1 MQSLLILKIGCFRKG
16 SRWAGA
22 GYEYKA
28 RFPKSILILIFELL
42 NLMNTILQ
50 IILLIII
57 FSNSIF
63 LMLEKNI
70 SSFKI
75 LKLSWIIALINI
87 LVILFFFELKQS
99 IILYITFTSIIVVF
113 TLGLRS
119 FVNSYNTNT
128 LENHDNRK
136 RFVNFFTYFLLFFLL
151 MLTIGV
157 MKNLLFD
164 SPLE

>member
-1 MQSLLILKIGCFRKG
+1 
-16 SRWAGA
+16 
-22 GYEYKA
+22 
-28 RFPKSILILIFELL
+28 
-42 NLMNTILQ
+42 MNTILQ
-50 IILLIII
+50 ILLLIII

-63 LMLEKNI
+63 LMLGKSI
-70 SSFKI
+70 LSLKI
-75 LKLSWIIALINI
+75 FKLSWIIALIDI
-87 LVILFFFELKQS
+87 LLILFFFELKQS

-119 FVNSYNTNT
+119 FINNYDTNT
-128 LENHDNRK
+128 LGNHDNRK
-136 RFVNFFTYFLLFFLL
+136 RFVNFFAYFLLFFLI

>member
-1 MQSLLILKIGCFRKG
+1 
-16 SRWAGA
+16 
-22 GYEYKA
+22 
-28 RFPKSILILIFELL
+28 
-42 NLMNTILQ
+42 MNTILQ
-50 IILLIII
+50 IILLTVI

-63 LMLEKNI
+63 LMLGKNI

-75 LKLSWIIALINI
+75 FKLSWIIALIDI

-119 FVNSYNTNT
+119 FVNSYSTNT
-128 LENHDNRK
+128 LQNHDNKK
-136 RFVNFFTYFLLFFLL
+136 RLVNFFAYFLLFFLV

-164 SPLE
+164 TPLE

>member
-1 MQSLLILKIGCFRKG
+1 MLGKDI
-16 SRWAGA
+16 
-22 GYEYKA
+22 
-28 RFPKSILILIFELL
+28 KSF
-42 NLMNTILQ
+42 TA
-50 IILLIII
+50 
-57 FSNSIF
+57 F
-63 LMLEKNI
+63 
-70 SSFKI
+70 
-75 LKLSWIIALINI
+75 KLSWIIALIDI

-119 FVNSYNTNT
+119 FVNNYNTST
-128 LENHDNRK
+128 LRNHDNRK
-136 RFVNFFTYFLLFFLL
+136 RFVNFFAYFLLFFLV

>member
-1 MQSLLILKIGCFRKG
+1 
-16 SRWAGA
+16 
-22 GYEYKA
+22 
-28 RFPKSILILIFELL
+28 
-42 NLMNTILQ
+42 MNTTLQ

-57 FSNSIF
+57 FSNSVF
-63 LMLEKNI
+63 LVLGKNI
-70 SSFKI
+70 SPFKI
-75 LKLSWIIALINI
+75 LKLSWIIALLDI
-87 LVILFFFELKQS
+87 LAILFFFKLKQS

-119 FVNSYNTNT
+119 FVNNYSTNT

-136 RFVNFFTYFLLFFLL
+136 RFVNFFAYFLLFFLI

>member
-1 MQSLLILKIGCFRKG
+1 
-16 SRWAGA
+16 
-22 GYEYKA
+22 
-28 RFPKSILILIFELL
+28 
-42 NLMNTILQ
+42 MNTILQ
-50 IILLIII
+50 IILLTII

-63 LMLEKNI
+63 LMLENI

-75 LKLSWIIALINI
+75 FKLSWIIALIDI
-87 LVILFFFELKQS
+87 LVILVFFELKQS
-99 IILYITFTSIIVVF
+99 MILYITFTSIIVVF

-119 FVNSYNTNT
+119 FVNSYSTNT
-128 LENHDNRK
+128 LQNHDNRK
-136 RFVNFFTYFLLFFLL
+136 RLVNFFAYFLLFFLV

>member
-1 MQSLLILKIGCFRKG
+1 
-16 SRWAGA
+16 
-22 GYEYKA
+22 
-28 RFPKSILILIFELL
+28 
-42 NLMNTILQ
+42 MNTILQ

-75 LKLSWIIALINI
+75 FKLSWIIALIDI

-128 LENHDNRK
+128 LQNHYNKK
-136 RFVNFFTYFLLFFLL
+136 RLVNFFAYFLLFFLV

-164 SPLE
+164 TPLE